1 MRKIFLNRSG
11 KMRSIW
17 WVPVF
22 FTLLALF
29 LFPII
34 LVAQKQSVPVPVFIQ
49 ALLILLV
56 TVICQFLRNEEVTE
70 ITGKI
75 NFTLLN
81 QFQKGIIAGAILMIA
96 PALLLTISGM
106 VNWKLNSFYFQLLYM
121 EFLQHL
127 LLLSLKSFYF
137 ADLFLRDL

>member
-1 MRKIFLNRSG
+1 
-11 KMRSIW
+11 MRSIW

-22 FTLLALF
+22 FILLALF

-34 LVAQKQSVPVPVFIQ
+34 IVAQKQSVPVPVFIQ

-106 VNWKLNSFYFQLLYM
+106 VNWKLNGFSFSTVVYGISAAFIIAFTE
-121 EFLQHL
+121 EFLFRGGWL
-127 LLLSLKSFYF
+127 ENM
-137 ADLFLRDL
+137 D

>member
-1 MRKIFLNRSG
+1 M
-11 KMRSIW
+11 
-17 WVPVF
+17 
-22 FTLLALF
+22 
-29 LFPII
+29 FPII
-34 LVAQKQSVPVPVFIQ
+34 LFAERQSVPVPVFIQ

-81 QFQKGIIAGAILMIA
+81 QFQKGIMAGAILMIA

-106 VNWKLNSFYFQLLYM
+106 VNWKLNSFYFSTVTYGISAALCVAIAE
-121 EFLQHL
+121 EFLFHGFIF
-127 LLLSLKSFYF
+127 K
-137 ADLFLRDL
+137 RP